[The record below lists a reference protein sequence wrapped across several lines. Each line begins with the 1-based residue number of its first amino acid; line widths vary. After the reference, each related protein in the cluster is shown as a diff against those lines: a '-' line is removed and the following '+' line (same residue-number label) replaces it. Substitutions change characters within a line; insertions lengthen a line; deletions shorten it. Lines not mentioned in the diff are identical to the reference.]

1 MEIFDLLRARH
12 SVRSY
17 TERRIEGNVLASLES
32 AVAAANEESRAHGGA
47 CPTFRLCVDE
57 PEAFNA
63 NKAHYG
69 MIRGCRNYFAC
80 YLPEAKRDAD
90 ATAEADE
97 LIGYYGERLVLTA
110 QELGLNT
117 CWVALTYRKG
127 KAATESSTGAR
138 PRIVIALGYGKTQ
151 GAARRKKSAETLS
164 NVTSDSPEWFKRG
177 MAAVCLAP
185 SAVNQQRYYFELR
198 GDGSVLA
205 RSKFSLIGYT
215 AIDLGIAKYH
225 FVLGAGSQRVCWAES
240 DA

>member
-117 CWVALTYRKG
+117 CWVGLTYRKG
-127 KAATESSTGAR
+127 KAATESETGAR

-151 GAARRKKSAETLS
+151 GVVRRKKAATTLS
-164 NVTSDSPEWFKRG
+164 NVAPDSPEWFKRG
-177 MAAVCLAP
+177 MEAVCLAP

-198 GDGSVLA
+198 PDGTVAA
-205 RSKFSLIGYT
+205 RAKFTLFGY
-215 AIDLGIAKYH
+215 AAMDLGIAKFH
-225 FVLGAGSQRVCWAES
+225 FELGAGKGNFRWA
-240 DA
+240 